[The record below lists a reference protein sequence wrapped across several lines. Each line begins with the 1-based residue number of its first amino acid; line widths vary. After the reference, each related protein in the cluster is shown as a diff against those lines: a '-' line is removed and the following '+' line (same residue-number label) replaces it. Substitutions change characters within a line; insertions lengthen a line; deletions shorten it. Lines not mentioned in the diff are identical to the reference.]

1 MACCGSSMKLENFE
15 KILKKIRYNNEII
28 DLKLDN
34 LKLEFIPK
42 ENKWKSN
49 SIIII

>member
-1 MACCGSSMKLENFE
+1 MACCGPSMKPDNFE
-15 KILKKIRYNNEII
+15 KLLKRVRYNSEII

-42 ENKWKSN
+42 ESRWKSN